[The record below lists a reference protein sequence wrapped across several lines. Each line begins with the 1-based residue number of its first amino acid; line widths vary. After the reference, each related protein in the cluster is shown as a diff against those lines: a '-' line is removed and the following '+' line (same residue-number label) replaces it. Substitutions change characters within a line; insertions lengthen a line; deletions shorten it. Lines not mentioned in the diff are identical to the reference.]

1 MPKKKIEAAEA
12 ADGAEAVEKTPETPK
27 SVRKHS
33 RLDKV
38 LVSDMMKAT
47 AKRFG
52 ASIIRRASEHHSS
65 KSLYIPSGSLALD
78 WVLGGGWRVGGMH
91 TVWGPKSSGK
101 TTSLLLTIAEAQQM
115 CANCWCYA
123 QFFDLKTG
131 ELLDEPTC
139 PCKKYREVLAAYIN
153 NEGTWSEAW
162 ARSLG
167 INTDTLL
174 MSEPAYAEASLDI
187 AEGYIRSGDIDVIAI
202 DSIAF
207 LTPEKEIENSA
218 SKETMGAQPR
228 VLGKGI
234 RKFVAALNH
243 MGNTTGKKPTIFFT
257 NQVRMK
263 LGLLFGNPETQPGG
277 MAPQF
282 AATTEMKYRTAKYE
296 INKDEDK
303 DAEKVDLNA
312 TKPLSVV
319 FSFKNEKNKQ
329 GAAMMEGAFRLGLIN
344 DDKYRKGVVYDDSVI
359 MDEAEKYEIIKKES
373 SKWSVLGVPFDTKKA
388 IQDTM
393 VKDTT
398 FKRLLSQRVI
408 QCLLAD

>member
-1 MPKKKIEAAEA
+1 MPKKKIESAEA
-12 ADGAEAVEKTPETPK
+12 EATAIEKTPEQPK
-27 SVRKHS
+27 VVRKHS

-38 LVSDMMKAT
+38 LASDMMQKT
-47 AKRFG
+47 SKRFG

-65 KSLYIPSGSLALD
+65 KSAFIPSGSLALD

-123 QFFDLKTG
+123 TFFEPTTG
-131 ELLDEPTC
+131 ELLEEPTC
-139 PCKKYREVLAAYIN
+139 PCKKYRECLAAYIN
-153 NEGTWSEAW
+153 NEGTWSESW
-162 ARSLG
+162 ARGLG

-174 MSEPAYAEASLDI
+174 LSEPAYAEASLDI
-187 AEGYIRSGDIDVIAI
+187 AEGYIRGGEIDIIAI

-207 LTPEKEIENSA
+207 LTPEKEIEASA
-218 SKETMGAQPR
+218 SKDLMGAQSR

-243 MGNTTGKKPTIFFT
+243 QGNTTGRKPTVFFT
-257 NQVRMK
+257 NQVRFK
-263 LGLLFGNPETQPGG
+263 IGVLFGNPETQPGG

-282 AATTEMKYRTAKYE
+282 AATTEVKYRTAKYE
-296 INKDEDK
+296 IEKDEDK
-303 DAEKVDLNA
+303 EAENVDLTL

-319 FSFKNEKNKQ
+319 FSFRNEKNKQ
-329 GAAMMEGAFRLGLIN
+329 GAAMMEGAFRLGLVN
-344 DDKYRKGVVYDDSVI
+344 DGKYRKGLVHDDTII

-373 SKWSVLGVPFDTKKA
+373 SKWSVLGVPFDTKKL
-388 IQDTM
+388 IQETM
-393 VKDTT
+393 AKDAT
-398 FKRLLSQRVI
+398 FKRLLSKRVI
-408 QCLLAD
+408 ECLMTD